1 MKLQVSEL
9 LGSRKT
15 LLDCNLISGIEDNN
29 SLINKL
35 YNLGLS
41 LNIISRFREL
51 LITIEKIIEI
61 SVKLNIHE

>member
-15 LLDCNLISGIEDNN
+15 LFDCNLISGIEDNN

>member
-15 LLDCNLISGIEDNN
+15 LFDCNLISGIEDNN

-51 LITIEKIIEI
+51 LITIEKKIEI

>member
-15 LLDCNLISGIEDNN
+15 LFDCNLISGIEDNN

-51 LITIEKIIEI
+51 LITIEKTIEI

>member
-15 LLDCNLISGIEDNN
+15 LFDCNLISGIEDNN

-51 LITIEKIIEI
+51 LITIEKINEI

>member
-15 LLDCNLISGIEDNN
+15 LFDCNLISGIEDNN

-41 LNIISRFREL
+41 FNIISRFREL